1 MASIRLPNGFSKAFC
16 GIRGATL
23 LGALCLTSLPAFA
36 GTPRVS
42 SAFPAVAQRGTEQDV
57 VFTGS
62 NLGDARTVLF
72 DAPGFEVTSVKAEA
86 NRFAVKIRVPADA
99 DLGEHHCRV
108 VTESGVADLR
118 VFFVSPFPVIEEA
131 APKTPARILAVKLA
145 REAREAKIAAAKAA
159 AEAAAA
165 GAPKPGATPA
175 PTASTAPT
183 APTAPAAPVAAA
195 APAPKPAAP
204 KPAAPAAAPVPA
216 GPQLITLNTTIF
228 GQTQGEDQDEY
239 AVELQKGQ
247 RLTIEVVGMQ
257 LQAQSPYDPEI
268 ILRKPD
274 ESILKTV
281 SGTTFG
287 RGNPA
292 FSIEAP
298 EAGTYKFS
306 IRDSTRNGVGE
317 CQYVMHVGDYPRPLA
332 SMPLGAPA
340 GKQTAFTLLGD
351 PKGPIAIKA
360 SPGTQNDTIGGLYPT
375 GAPVPLP
382 VPTRVSDLANVIE
395 GTTQPAAPLEAPSP
409 ATPLPAAFNGILKT
423 SKEKDFHRFSAKKGQ
438 VFEFTAFAR
447 ALRSPIDSVI
457 FIYNDKGVQLAT
469 NDDNGTP
476 DSYVRW
482 TAPADGEFILGIG
495 DQLGRG
501 GPLYTYRVE
510 ASLASPRVKTWL
522 PEMTINS
529 SQDRRAIVVPQ
540 GNRFAT
546 LVRVKREDWAGPLHL
561 EPLNLPANVHAA
573 AGTMDKTI
581 DTLVMVFEA
590 TQDAPLTQKLISMTG
605 SPAEPVEGVQPT
617 FRVEHIIS
625 PCENGNN
632 KPYYT
637 VKQQY
642 LPLAVTAPIPARIDV
657 EEPSTPAMRSG
668 QFPLKVKIQRTD
680 DFKGPVDVVLLH
692 APTGLATSGAVK
704 IPADA
709 SEGIINVSVGAEA
722 PLKKWSLAVAA
733 SADFGKGATWFS
745 SGIFNFEVV
754 ETPFTGS
761 LARSSVPQGGTSQM
775 KLKLEQKNPF
785 EGKAKIELLGLPN
798 GVSAEP
804 QEITAEAT
812 EVVFSL
818 TAKPDASLGIQKQ
831 VTAQFSIH
839 KNGIPLTANCAA
851 GGVLRVDRPDP
862 SAKPAPIAVA
872 NAASAAPAP
881 ATPPAN
887 AGATAAPATA
897 AKPAQAPTAPA
908 APAAAATTPAP
919 APVAPAAAAKPP
931 TPAPAPASAP
941 SAPAPAAPSTP
952 APAAPAPPQT
962 AK

>member
-1 MASIRLPNGFSKAFC
+1 MVSIRLPNGFSKAFC

-23 LGALCLTSLPAFA
+23 LGALCLTSLPALA

-42 SAFPAVAQRGTEQDV
+42 STFPAVAQRGTEQEV

-62 NLGDARTVLF
+62 NLSDARTVLF

-86 NRFAVKIRVPADA
+86 NRFTVKIRVPADA

-118 VFFVSPFPVIEEA
+118 LFFVSPFPVIEEA
-131 APKTPARILAVKLA
+131 TPKTPARILAVKLA
-145 REAREAKIAAAKAA
+145 REAREAREARIAAAKAA

-165 GAPKPGATPA
+165 VAAKPGTPATPA
-175 PTASTAPT
+175 TPVAAATPA

-204 KPAAPAAAPVPA
+204 KSAAAPVPA
-216 GPQLITLNTTIF
+216 GPQLIALNTTVF

-247 RLTIEVVGMQ
+247 RLTIEVVGLQ
-257 LQAQSPYDPEI
+257 LQAQVPYDPEI

-298 EAGTYKFS
+298 EAGTYKFT

-340 GKQTAFTLLGD
+340 GKQTNFTLIGD

-360 SPGTQNDTIGGLYPT
+360 SPGNQNDTIGGLYPA
-375 GAPVPLP
+375 GAAVPLP
-382 VPTRVSDLANVIE
+382 IPARVSDLVNVIE
-395 GTTQPAAPLEAPSP
+395 GNTQPTAPLEAPSP

-423 SKEKDFHRFSAKKGQ
+423 NKEKDFHRFSAKKGQ
-438 VFEFTAFAR
+438 IFEFTAFAR
-447 ALRSPIDSVI
+447 ALRSPIDTVI
-457 FIYNDKGVQLAT
+457 FIYNEKGVQLAS
-469 NDDNGTP
+469 NDDNGSP
-476 DSYVRW
+476 DSYLRW
-482 TAPADGEFILGIG
+482 TAPADGEFILGVS

-501 GPLYTYRVE
+501 GPLFTYRVE
-510 ASLASPRVKTWL
+510 ASLTSPRVKAWL

-546 LVRVKREDWAGPLHL
+546 LVRVKREDWAGALQL

-573 AGTMDKTI
+573 SGTMDKTI

-590 TQDAPLTQKLISMTG
+590 SQDAPLTQKLISMAG
-605 SPAEPVEGVQPT
+605 SPAEPVDGIQPA
-617 FRVEHIIS
+617 FRIEHLVS
-625 PCENGNN
+625 PCENGNA
-632 KPYYT
+632 KAYYT

-642 LPLAVTAPIPARIDV
+642 LPLAVAAPIPARIDV
-657 EEPSTPAMRSG
+657 EEPSTAAMRSG
-668 QFPLKVKIQRTD
+668 QFPLKVKLQRTG

-733 SADFGKGATWFS
+733 SADFGKGTTWFS
-745 SGIFNFEVV
+745 SGIFNFEVA

-761 LARSSVPQGGTSQM
+761 LVRSSIPQGGTSQM
-775 KLKLEQKNPF
+775 KLKLEQKIPF
-785 EGKAKIELLGLPN
+785 EGKAKVELLGLPN
-798 GVSAEP
+798 GVTSEP
-804 QEITAEAT
+804 QEITPETT
-812 EVVFSL
+812 EVVFTL

-831 VTAQFSIH
+831 VTAQFSIE
-839 KNGIPLTANCAA
+839 KNGVPLTANCAA
-851 GGVLRVDRPDP
+851 GGVLRVDRQDP

-872 NAASAAPAP
+872 NAASATPAP

-887 AGATAAPATA
+887 AAAAPA
-897 AKPAQAPTAPA
+897 PAG
-908 APAAAATTPAP
+908 
-919 APVAPAAAAKPP
+919 
-931 TPAPAPASAP
+931 TPAPAPASAAKP
-941 SAPAPAAPSTP
+941 VPTAPTAAPAATPAPAPAASSTP
-952 APAAPAPPQT
+952 APAAPAPPQA